1 MAENNEVTGPFV
13 SLRSGLRIPQVG
25 FGTFQIPQDC
35 AQEAVESALSAGY
48 RHVDTAAAYY
58 NEEAVGRAFAA
69 CGIPRSDFFV
79 SGKLRNVDQGRSN
92 VRQALERTLSHL
104 NLVQIDLYM
113 IHWPVPSGGLYVESF
128 EAMLELQGEGLVKE
142 VGVCNFLPEHLENL
156 ENEVGVLP
164 AVNQLEIHPTYSQP
178 SVREWNA
185 SHGVVTEAYSPL
197 GQGRD
202 LHHSSV
208 VAIADELGMS
218 SAEVILAW
226 HISSGRVVIPKSV
239 NPQRMAANLAA
250 GGRRLSAE
258 QVAILDALTSPDG
271 RIGGDPATFAFPQT
285 LEDIAART
293 RMS

>member
-1 MAENNEVTGPFV
+1 MAENNEVMCPDV
-13 SLRSGLRIPQVG
+13 SLRSGLSIPQVG
-25 FGTFQIPQDC
+25 FGTFQIPQDST
-35 AQEAVESALSAGY
+35 QEAVEAALAIGY
-48 RHVDTAAAYY
+48 RHIDTAAAYY

-69 CGIPRSDFFV
+69 CGLPRSDFFV
-79 SGKLRNVDQGRSN
+79 SGKLRNVDQGRKN

-104 NLVQIDLYM
+104 NLEQIDLYM

-156 ENEVGVLP
+156 KNEVGVLP

-178 SVREWNA
+178 SVREWNS

-197 GQGRD
+197 GQGQD
-202 LHHSSV
+202 LQHSTV
-208 VAIADELGMS
+208 VGIAKELGIS
-218 SAEVILAW
+218 SAEVIVAW
-226 HISSGRVVIPKSV
+226 HVTSGRVLIPKSV

-250 GGRRLSAE
+250 GNRRLQPE
-258 QVAILDALTSPDG
+258 HMALMETLTTPTG